1 MKPIRPLAHRVPLV
15 AATAVCALALAAC
28 GSNNSGSH
36 SGDGSPAKPAASP
49 SARVPSGGHNAAD
62 VAFAK
67 GMIPHHRQAVEMADL
82 AATRASSP
90 QVKEFADKIKK
101 AQAPEIRTLSG
112 WLSAWHEPV
121 PAEMPGMDHSAH
133 SSMPGMK
140 GMEEMAA
147 LGKKS
152 GKDFDRSFLEMMVGH
167 HRGAVKMA
175 GTEQDKG
182 AFGRAKTLAADIIRT
197 QSAEIARMN
206 ELLGKG

>member
-36 SGDGSPAKPAASP
+36 SGDGSPASP

-206 ELLGKG
+206 KLLGKG